1 MIEIEYTASPKVLR
15 GLDQIAAYLQV
26 SVRTVRRWI
35 QGSALPAI
43 RGPSDAYVT
52 TTSLIDL
59 WILAINAIE
68 QRVAKDVEAAPNENT
83 P

>member
-1 MIEIEYTASPKVLR
+1 MIEIEFTPSTRVLR
-15 GLDQIAAYLQV
+15 GLDEIAEYLKV

-43 RGPSDAYVT
+43 RGPSDAYMT

-59 WILAINAIE
+59 WILAINKIE
-68 QRVAKDVEAAPNENT
+68 QDAARNDVQDEKS
-83 P
+83 